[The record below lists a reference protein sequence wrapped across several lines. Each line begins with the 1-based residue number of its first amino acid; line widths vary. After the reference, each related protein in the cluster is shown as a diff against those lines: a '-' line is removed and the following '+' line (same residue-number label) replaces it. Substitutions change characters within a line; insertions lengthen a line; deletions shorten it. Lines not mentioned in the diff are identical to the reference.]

1 MLLSWDFYNFLLN
14 DVFLLVD
21 DVGLDNF
28 DNLVNNS
35 FDFFDFSVLV
45 ENLNDLFNDLWDLHN
60 LFLDVRNGNW
70 FFNDLLNFDWDFDG
84 QSNWL
89 FDLDEDLSLN
99 NGWND
104 LLNDDFF
111 GNLFLD

>member
-89 FDLDEDLSLN
+89 FNLDEDLSLN